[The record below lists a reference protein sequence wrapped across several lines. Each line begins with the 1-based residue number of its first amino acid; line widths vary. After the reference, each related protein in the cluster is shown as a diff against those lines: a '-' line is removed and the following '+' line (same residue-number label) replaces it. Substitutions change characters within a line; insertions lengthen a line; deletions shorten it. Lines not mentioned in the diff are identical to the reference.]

1 MPALAER
8 AEDIELLVEHFLRLE
23 EQNGKPRRRVSKRVL
38 AALARRHWPGN
49 VRELRN
55 EIARLC
61 ILCEGDLDD
70 AALVSRPA
78 TFAADLGVREI
89 LPISELEKRAIHSA
103 LEKTGGDKRK
113 AAELLGISRAKIYQR
128 LKDWEEGRA

>member
-1 MPALAER
+1 
-8 AEDIELLVEHFLRLE
+8 
-23 EQNGKPRRRVSKRVL
+23 
-38 AALARRHWPGN
+38 

-61 ILCEGDLDD
+61 VLCEGDLDD

-78 TFAADLGVREI
+78 TFVAELGTREI
-89 LPISELEKRAIHSA
+89 VPLSELERLAIQSA
-103 LEKTGGDKRK
+103 LEKTNGDKRR

-128 LKDWEEGRA
+128 LKEWSSPGSDAPRGGDEP